1 MTKPVL
7 FRVTNNLNIG
17 GVQRRLRSLLPRLL
31 PYYDVHVVT
40 YKDKGIFFDELASLG
55 VKSHFIPLKGKWDP
69 VGIYKMSR
77 LFKKYNAQIVHT
89 HSLGGNISGILAAA
103 MAKVPVRVA
112 QVHLCHLH
120 WYAQKK
126 LHKKKQIFEEKI
138 IHKLFTH
145 KIIFVSQQSLN
156 YFQKNTKLP
165 KNKLIIIHNG
175 FELPTATDVKIHLK
189 KKYLDHVDQKIIGF
203 IGRIARGKG
212 VNFFI
217 HFAQEILKQD
227 KDRYKFLIIGGGNLA
242 PWQQYV
248 NDHKLTKHILFLGE
262 KKNIS
267 DYYRILD
274 CLLFTSEPFAEGMP
288 GVVLEACAVGLPILA
303 RLSEPI
309 KEIKEYYSR
318 IKFID
323 EQKTPAE
330 NLNAVLSLP
339 PCSLE
344 NLKKEFSIEN
354 MLNKT
359 LNLYNSLVQ

>member
-126 LHKKKQIFEEKI
+126 LHKKK
-138 IHKLFTH
+138 T
-145 KIIFVSQQSLN
+145 
-156 YFQKNTKLP
+156 
-165 KNKLIIIHNG
+165 
-175 FELPTATDVKIHLK
+175 
-189 KKYLDHVDQKIIGF
+189 
-203 IGRIARGKG
+203 
-212 VNFFI
+212 NF
-217 HFAQEILKQD
+217 
-227 KDRYKFLIIGGGNLA
+227 
-242 PWQQYV
+242 
-248 NDHKLTKHILFLGE
+248 
-262 KKNIS
+262 
-267 DYYRILD
+267 
-274 CLLFTSEPFAEGMP
+274 
-288 GVVLEACAVGLPILA
+288 
-303 RLSEPI
+303 
-309 KEIKEYYSR
+309 
-318 IKFID
+318 
-323 EQKTPAE
+323 
-330 NLNAVLSLP
+330 
-339 PCSLE
+339 
-344 NLKKEFSIEN
+344 
-354 MLNKT
+354 
-359 LNLYNSLVQ
+359 